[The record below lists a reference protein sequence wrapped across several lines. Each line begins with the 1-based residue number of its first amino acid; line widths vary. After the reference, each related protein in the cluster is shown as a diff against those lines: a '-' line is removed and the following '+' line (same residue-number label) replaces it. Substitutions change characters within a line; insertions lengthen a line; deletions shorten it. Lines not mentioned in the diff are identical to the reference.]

1 MRKLS
6 LVLITAAGLALVAA
20 ATAPALAEV
29 RISIGTP
36 SYPQPY
42 YGYYGYNRSPY
53 YAPYYGTPNN
63 YNSYYDPGYST
74 YRDRGYNTYSS
85 PYSRSY
91 DRYDYPG
98 YYQR

>member
-6 LVLITAAGLALVAA
+6 FVLISTASLALVGMAA
-20 ATAPALAEV
+20 APALAEL
-29 RISIGTP
+29 RISIGPP
-36 SYPQPY
+36 SYSQPT

-53 YAPYYGTPNN
+53 APYYGNPNN
-63 YNSYYDPGYST
+63 YNSYYYPGYST
-74 YRDRGYNTYSS
+74 YRNRGYTTYSS
-85 PYSRSY
+85 PYSNSY